1 MISKRLFR
9 WAKMAL
15 YSSRW
20 RLCIAVLLLSLLGL
34 WTVYPANS
42 WASKRDLEVR
52 NLFTSLAKQTL
63 EKINAETGPNANL
76 RKITASSISSNLF
89 RSFYSDSSLLNTVP
103 EAYLIGVKQA
113 QGAELARF
121 NSVDLMQCYAEN
133 KNSLNKFMS
142 GLRLMGIDRGIIL
155 DWNDP
160 KVIKAT
166 SKVYKCLVQLDDQD
180 ITISSSSHYRSRE
193 WSGEIRFSWYPSDGM
208 ARLYAV
214 ITFSG
219 SNNVKTAILS
229 SSGRITTQKHKPF
242 ARIITISDYSLNLST
257 RTLNANGS
265 YCLPNVINMA
275 GGGSLFVDN
284 NCRLKIQN
292 FEVSG
297 RVLETIAES
306 GREGGLWNIEYIL
319 TGTADKFG
327 NMSGTCVIKGKQA
340 AFDARFGSG
349 VSTEGATWKASRHG
363 RQFKGVINVGG
374 THTISWQANLS
385 D

>member
-1 MISKRLFR
+1 MISKQLFSWVQRL
-9 WAKMAL
+9 L
-15 YSSRW
+15 YSHRL
-20 RLCIAVLLLSLLGL
+20 RLCAVGLILSLGIV
-34 WTVYPANS
+34 WTVRPTDS

-63 EKINAETGPNANL
+63 EKINSETGANANL
-76 RKITASSISSNLF
+76 RKATASSISSTLF
-89 RSFYSDSSLLNTVP
+89 RAFYSDDSLLNTVP

-121 NSVDLMQCYAEN
+121 KAMDLMQCYAEN
-133 KNSLNKFMS
+133 KGSANKFLS
-142 GLRLMGIDRGIIL
+142 GLRSMGVDRGIIL

-160 KVIKAT
+160 KVVKAV
-166 SKVYKCLVQLDDQD
+166 SKVYGCLVRLDEQD
-180 ITISSSSHYRSRE
+180 ITISASSHYRSRE
-193 WSGEIRFSWYPSDGM
+193 WSGEIRFSWYPSDSM

-242 ARIITISDYSLNLST
+242 ARTISISDYSLNLST
-257 RTLNANGS
+257 RTLNASGS
-265 YCLPNVINMA
+265 YCLPNVTNMA

-306 GREGGLWNIEYIL
+306 GREGTFWNIEYVL

-340 AFDARFGSG
+340 AFEARFGSG
-349 VSTEGATWKASRHG
+349 VNTEGATWKASRRG
-363 RQFKGVINVGG
+363 NQLKGVINVGG
-374 THTISWQANLS
+374 THTVSWQANLS